1 MAHRW
6 FAVAIV
12 LGLLA
17 GCAKPA
23 PMPSDPSRAQA
34 LEASALVERA
44 RLTVEQFA
52 VDPQFG
58 DDFRG
63 LARRSKGIFVAP
75 HVLRGAF
82 IVGAAGGNALLVA
95 RDSRTGTWNGP
106 AFYSIGGL
114 SLGLQAGADA
124 SEVVLLAMT
133 DRGVTAL
140 LSRSMK
146 LGGEVS
152 VAVGP
157 TGSGASV
164 ATMNLSADILSYS
177 RAKGLYAGVSL
188 QGAVVTTSDATNRA
202 YYGRDVAPV
211 DILIRGETSNPDA
224 AALQTAVEKVASAP

>member
-1 MAHRW
+1 MRQPW
-6 FAVAIV
+6 FAVVLIV
-12 LGLLA
+12 LLAA
-17 GCAKPA
+17 GCAKPSA
-23 PMPSDPSRAQA
+23 TPADPTRAEA

-52 VDPQFG
+52 ADPQFG
-58 DDFRG
+58 DNFRG
-63 LARRSKGIFVAP
+63 LARRARGIFVAP
-75 HVLRGAF
+75 QVLRGAF

-95 RDSRTGTWNGP
+95 RDSRTGKWNGP
-106 AFYSIGGL
+106 AFYSIGEV

-133 DRGVTAL
+133 ERGVTAL

-157 TGSGASV
+157 AGGGAAV
-164 ATMNLSADILSYS
+164 ATMNLSADILSYL
-177 RAKGLYAGVSL
+177 RARGLYAGVSL
-188 QGAVVTTSDATNRA
+188 QGAVVTTRDGWNRA

-211 DILIRGETSNPDA
+211 DILIRGELSNPDA
-224 AALQTAVEKVASAP
+224 AALLTAVEKVASAP